1 MLLSGFPLFFHKN
14 PVFCI
19 ICVERR
25 DFMDDTIIIR
35 GGNRLEG
42 VIDLQGS
49 KNSSLPILAATVL
62 VDGISVIHN
71 CPELS
76 DVGAA
81 IKILEHLGCKVK
93 REGNDLTVDSRFVN
107 ACSIPDSLMREMRS
121 SIVFLGSVLGRTGQ
135 ARLSS
140 PGGCEIGLRPIDLH
154 ISSLRAMGV
163 SVDESR
169 GCISCKKEKTHKDTV
184 ISLTF
189 PSVGATEN
197 IILAAAL
204 GKGRTVILNAAR
216 EPEIKDLADFLCG
229 CGCKVELT
237 GHGTVTVDAVERAH
251 GTVHRVIPDRIAA
264 LTYLSAVAVTGGDVL
279 IKNTDTSHYQTV
291 LPFFERAG
299 CDITDSVDR
308 VRIKMNRRPLA
319 LRDIRTMPYP
329 GFPTD
334 AQATMMAT
342 ACVARGTSVIVENI
356 FEGRFKHVGEL
367 VRMGAKI
374 KLEGK
379 VAIVDGVEALYGTRV
394 ACPDLR
400 GGAALVVAGL
410 CAKGVTQIGT
420 LSHIDRGYE
429 KLEQCLENIGAD
441 IERCKG
447 K

>member
-1 MLLSGFPLFFHKN
+1 MGDS
-14 PVFCI
+14 
-19 ICVERR
+19 
-25 DFMDDTIIIR
+25 IIIK

-76 DVGAA
+76 DVCAA

-93 REGNDLTVDSRFVN
+93 REGNTVTVDSRFIDV
-107 ACSIPDSLMREMRS
+107 CSVPDNLMREMRS
-121 SIVFLGSVLGRTGQ
+121 SIVFLGSILGRTGH

-154 ISSLRAMGV
+154 ISSLRAMGI

-169 GCISCKKEKTHKDTV
+169 GYITCKRERYIPETV
-184 ISLTF
+184 ISLSF

-204 GKGRTVILNAAR
+204 GEGRTVILNAAR
-216 EPEIKDLADFLCG
+216 EPEIKDLADFLCS
-229 CGCKVELT
+229 CGCRVELN
-237 GHGTVTVDAVERAH
+237 GQGTVTVEAVRSAH
-251 GTVHRVIPDRIAA
+251 GTQHRVIPDRIAA
-264 LTYLSAVAVTGGDVL
+264 LTYLSCVAVTGGDVL
-279 IKNTDTSHYQTV
+279 IRNADSRHFQTV

-299 CDITDSVDR
+299 CEINDSVSR
-308 VRIKMNRRPLA
+308 VRIRMNRRPIS

-334 AQATMMAT
+334 AQATMMAVAT
-342 ACVARGTSVIVENI
+342 VARGTSVIVENI

-367 VRMGAKI
+367 VRMGARI

-379 VAIVDGVEALYGTRV
+379 VALVDGVECLYGTRV
-394 ACPDLR
+394 ECPDLR
-400 GGAALVVAGL
+400 GGAALVIAGL
-410 CAKGVTQIGT
+410 AAKGETEICSLG
-420 LSHIDRGYE
+420 HIDRGYD
-429 KLEQCLENIGAD
+429 KLEECLEGVGAD
-441 IERCKG
+441 IKRSSDG

>member
-1 MLLSGFPLFFHKN
+1 
-14 PVFCI
+14 
-19 ICVERR
+19 
-25 DFMDDTIIIR
+25 MDDTIIVR
-35 GGNRLEG
+35 GQNRLEG

-76 DVGAA
+76 DVAA
-81 IKILEHLGCKVK
+81 AVKILEHLGCTVK
-93 REGNDLTVDSRFVN
+93 REGNTLTVDSRFIN
-107 ACSIPDSLMREMRS
+107 ACSIPDGLMREMRS
-121 SIVFLGSVLGRTGQ
+121 SIVFLGSILGRMGQ
-135 ARLSS
+135 VRLSS

-154 ISSLRAMGV
+154 LSSLRAMGI

-169 GCISCKKEKTHKDTV
+169 GCITCKREGPFHDTV

-204 GKGRTVILNAAR
+204 GEGRTVILNAAR
-216 EPEIKDLADFLCG
+216 EPEINDLADFLCG
-229 CGCKVELT
+229 CGCKVEVT
-237 GHGTVTVDAVERAH
+237 GQGTVIVDAVKKARGAE
-251 GTVHRVIPDRIAA
+251 HRVIPDRIAA
-264 LTYLSAVAVTGGDVL
+264 LTYLSCVAVTGGDVL
-279 IKNTDTSHYQTV
+279 IKNTNTRHYRTV

-299 CDITDSVDR
+299 CLVTDSVDK
-308 VRIKMNRRPLA
+308 VRIKMNCRPA
-319 LRDIRTMPYP
+319 AWRDIRTMPYP

-334 AQATMMAT
+334 AQAIMMTVAT
-342 ACVARGTSVIVENI
+342 VARGTSVIVENI

-379 VAIVDGVEALYGTRV
+379 VAIVDGVEHLYGTGV
-394 ACPDLR
+394 ESPDLR

-410 CAKGVTQIGT
+410 AAKGVTQICS
-420 LSHIDRGYE
+420 LNHIDRGYDKIE
-429 KLEQCLENIGAD
+429 ECLKKVGAD
-441 IERCKG
+441 IRRSHGG

>member
-1 MLLSGFPLFFHKN
+1 
-14 PVFCI
+14 
-19 ICVERR
+19 
-25 DFMDDTIIIR
+25 MDDTIIIR

-62 VDGISVIHN
+62 VDGISVIYN

-76 DVGAA
+76 DVTAA

-93 REGNDLTVDSRFVN
+93 RENSTVTVDSRFIN
-107 ACSIPDSLMREMRS
+107 NCSIPDALMREMRS
-121 SIVFLGSVLGRTGQ
+121 SIVFLGSILGRTGQ
-135 ARLSS
+135 VRLSS

-163 SVDESR
+163 SIDESR
-169 GCISCKKEKTHKDTV
+169 GYISCKREKKAKDTV

-204 GKGRTVILNAAR
+204 GRGRTVILNAAR
-216 EPEIKDLADFLCG
+216 EPEIKDLADFLCS
-229 CGCKVELT
+229 CGCKIELT
-237 GHGTVTVDAVERAH
+237 GHGTITVDGVDRAH
-251 GTVHRVIPDRIAA
+251 GTEHKVIPDRIAA
-264 LTYLSAVAVTGGDVL
+264 LTYLSCVAVTGGDVL
-279 IKNTDTSHYQTV
+279 IKNTDTRHYQTV

-299 CDITDSVDR
+299 CSITDTLDT
-308 VRIKMNRRPLA
+308 VRIKMNCRPLA
-319 LRDIRTMPYP
+319 WRDIRTMPYP

-334 AQATMMAT
+334 AQATMMAAAT
-342 ACVARGTSVIVENI
+342 VARGTSVIVENI

-379 VAIVDGVEALYGTRV
+379 VAIVDGVECLYGTQV
-394 ACPDLR
+394 ECPDLR

-410 CAKGVTQIGT
+410 AAKGTTEISS
-420 LSHIDRGYE
+420 LNHIDRGYDKIE
-429 KLEQCLENIGAD
+429 ACLKRVGAD
-441 IERCKG
+441 IERRSRK
-447 K
+447 

>member
-1 MLLSGFPLFFHKN
+1 
-14 PVFCI
+14 
-19 ICVERR
+19 
-25 DFMDDTIIIR
+25 MDDTIVIR

-42 VIDLQGS
+42 IIDLQGS

-76 DVGAA
+76 DVAAA

-93 REGNDLTVDSRFVN
+93 REKNTVTVDSRFISS
-107 ACSIPDSLMREMRS
+107 CSVPDSLMREMRS
-121 SIVFLGSVLGRTGQ
+121 SIVFLGSILGRTGQ
-135 ARLSS
+135 VRLSS

-154 ISSLRAMGV
+154 ISSLKAMGV
-163 SVDESR
+163 AIDESR
-169 GCISCKKEKTHKDTV
+169 GCISCKREKNGKDTV

-204 GKGRTVILNAAR
+204 GKGRTVIVNAAR
-216 EPEIKDLADFLCG
+216 EPEIKDLADFLCS
-229 CGCKVELT
+229 CGCKIELT
-237 GHGTVTVDAVERAH
+237 GHGTVTVEAVERVH
-251 GTVHRVIPDRIAA
+251 GTEHRVIPDRIAA
-264 LTYLSAVAVTGGDVL
+264 LTYLSCAAVTGADVL
-279 IKNTDTSHYQTV
+279 IKNTDTRHYQTA

-299 CDITDSVDR
+299 CRITDSTDSI
-308 VRIKMNRRPLA
+308 RIKMNCRPYA

-342 ACVARGTSVIVENI
+342 AAVARGTSVIVENI

-374 KLEGK
+374 RVEGK
-379 VAIVDGVEALYGTRV
+379 VAIVDGVERLYGTAV
-394 ACPDLR
+394 ECPDLR

-410 CAKGVTQIGT
+410 AAVGITEIGA
-420 LSHIDRGYE
+420 LNHIDRGYE
-429 KLEQCLENIGAD
+429 KIEYCLKNVGAD
-441 IERCKG
+441 IERRIVHSEF
-447 K
+447 

>member
-1 MLLSGFPLFFHKN
+1 MQ
-14 PVFCI
+14 
-19 ICVERR
+19 
-25 DFMDDTIIIR
+25 DTIIIK

-62 VDGISVIHN
+62 VDGISVIYN
-71 CPELS
+71 CPELT
-76 DVGAA
+76 DVAAA

-93 REGNDLTVDSRFVN
+93 RENSTVTVDSRFIDN
-107 ACSIPDSLMREMRS
+107 CSIPDALMREMRS
-121 SIVFLGSVLGRTGQ
+121 SIVFLGSILGRTGQ
-135 ARLSS
+135 VRLSS

-163 SVDESR
+163 SIDESR
-169 GCISCKKEKTHKDTV
+169 GCISCKREGKGKDTV

-204 GKGRTVILNAAR
+204 GRGRTVILNAAR
-216 EPEIKDLADFLCG
+216 EPEIKDLADFLCS
-229 CGCKVELT
+229 CGCRVELT
-237 GHGTVTVDAVERAH
+237 GHGTVTVDAVEKAH
-251 GTVHRVIPDRIAA
+251 GTEYKVIPDRIAA
-264 LTYLSAVAVTGGDVL
+264 LTYLSCAAVTGGDVL
-279 IKNTDTSHYQTV
+279 INNTDTRHYQTV

-299 CDITDSVDR
+299 CRIADKGSS
-308 VRIKMNRRPLA
+308 VRIKAECRPCA
-319 LRDIRTMPYP
+319 WRDIRTMPYP

-334 AQATMMAT
+334 AQAVMMAVAT
-342 ACVARGTSVIVENI
+342 VARGTSVIVENI

-379 VAIVDGVEALYGTRV
+379 VAIVDGVECLYGTKV
-394 ACPDLR
+394 SCPDLR

-410 CAKGVTQIGT
+410 AAKGVTEIGS
-420 LSHIDRGYE
+420 LEHIDRGYE
-429 KLEQCLENIGAD
+429 RPDECLKNIGAD
-441 IERCKG
+441 IERRFIN
-447 K
+447 

>member
-1 MLLSGFPLFFHKN
+1 MG
-14 PVFCI
+14 
-19 ICVERR
+19 
-25 DFMDDTIIIR
+25 DTIIIN

-71 CPELS
+71 CPGLT
-76 DVGAA
+76 DVSAA
-81 IKILEHLGCKVK
+81 VKILEHLGCKVK
-93 REGNDLTVDSRFVN
+93 REKDTLTVDSRFITSG
-107 ACSIPDSLMREMRS
+107 SIPDSLMREMRS
-121 SIVFLGSVLGRTGQ
+121 SIVFLGSVLGRTGR

-163 SVDESR
+163 NVDESR
-169 GCISCKKEKTHKDTV
+169 GCISCEKVRSAGDTV

-204 GKGRTVILNAAR
+204 GEGRTVILNAAR
-216 EPEIKDLADFLCG
+216 EPEIRDLADFLCK
-229 CGCKVELT
+229 CGCKVELS
-237 GHGTVTVDAVERAH
+237 GQGTVVVDAVSKAH
-251 GTVHRVIPDRIAA
+251 GCEHSVIPDRIAA
-264 LTYLSAVAVTGGDVL
+264 LTYLSCAAVTCGDVL
-279 IKNTDTSHYQTV
+279 IRGTDTRDYQTV
-291 LPFFERAG
+291 LPFFEGAG
-299 CDITDSVDR
+299 CDITDSIDS
-308 VRIKMNRRPLA
+308 VRIKMNSRPKA
-319 LRDIRTMPYP
+319 MRDIRTMPYP

-334 AQATMMAT
+334 AQAIMMAVAT
-342 ACVARGTSVIVENI
+342 VARGTSVVVENI

-374 KLEGK
+374 KVEGK
-379 VAIVDGVEALYGTRV
+379 VAIVDGVDCLYGAKTR
-394 ACPDLR
+394 CPDLR

-410 CAKGVTQIGT
+410 AAKGITEISN
-420 LSHIDRGYE
+420 LCHIDRGYD

-441 IERCKG
+441 IKRR
-447 K
+447 